1 MKFLD
6 TSYSDGKQGRSEKDK
21 MNIVLSVL
29 GQGLEV
35 KEQTKLNDFVGGLT
49 KSDKTFFEKVKKSK
63 TTAQEKA
70 IVSALLNKYPNL
82 LDNEKEQKGF
92 RDHISNLLKIDKL
105 DEGALKYMFER
116 ILSKQVKEE
125 KKEEPKPEPEQEEEG
140 EEGEGEQ
147 AKEVEA
153 EQAEGGGEAAPAVD
167 TENSELDFYTHWEN
181 EFNDTETEL
190 TEDEFSNLIDEK
202 EIEMLLGEEK
212 VYSSPKDFL
221 KEKGF
226 SFNTLS
232 DKFLE
237 KKFSNNVQL
246 DQGFDVIK
254 KELLDK
260 GFSEED
266 IELL

>member
-6 TSYSDGKQGRSEKDK
+6 TSYSDGKPGRSEKDK

-92 RDHISNLLKIDKL
+92 RDHLSNLLKVDKL

-125 KKEEPKPEPEQEEEG
+125 KKEEPKPEPEQEQ

-147 AKEVEA
+147 AQEVEA
-153 EQAEGGGEAAPAVD
+153 QEAEGGEQPQTEAVD
-167 TENSELDFYTHWEN
+167 TENSELDFYTHWET

-190 TEDEFSNLIDEK
+190 TEDEFSNLIDNN
-202 EIEMLLGEEK
+202 EIEMLLGTEK
-212 VYSSPKDFL
+212 VYSTATEFL

-226 SFNTLS
+226 SFKSTAE
-232 DKFLE
+232 KFLE
-237 KKFSNNVQL
+237 KRFSNTSN
-246 DQGFDVIK
+246 DVILN
-254 KELLDK
+254 ELLEK
-260 GFSEED
+260 GFSAKD